1 MIKERNPIVV
11 IILMMITFGI
21 YALFWYYWTK
31 NELNELGA
39 DIPSYIFVF
48 IPILNIYWMIK
59 YIVGYGKA
67 TGKSAFAL
75 FLALVI
81 FNPIGVYMIQSA
93 LNEHAK

>member
-39 DIPSYIFVF
+39 DTCNLQPNWSLHD
-48 IPILNIYWMIK
+48 PKCIK
-59 YIVGYGKA
+59 
-67 TGKSAFAL
+67 
-75 FLALVI
+75 
-81 FNPIGVYMIQSA
+81 
-93 LNEHAK
+93 